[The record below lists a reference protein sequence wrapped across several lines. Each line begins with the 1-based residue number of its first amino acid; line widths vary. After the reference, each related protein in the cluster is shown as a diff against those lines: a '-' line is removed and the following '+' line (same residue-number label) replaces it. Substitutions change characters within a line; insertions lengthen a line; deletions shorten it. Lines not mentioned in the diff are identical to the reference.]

1 MAKPIQHNCTQ
12 YHISG
17 VHFYNGANC
26 IANIYFDKSF
36 STWGIQSHSRFNNS
50 SRQGRFSPL
59 QNEVFSVPADL
70 LLNEGDKFTLT
81 IEITDA
87 TGVKAHAF
95 TFVYS
100 RYSDAYASINTLDI
114 NNNNILWNTL
124 HDHFANHVKR
134 IVLENKGAYVA
145 KLRVHYYNS
154 KTKETGS
161 KTSGSMA
168 VGKSK
173 FWDGITELHLPNNSY
188 MYPEVV
194 VVWGKNKK
202 CDSKLYYVRQD
213 STRVVTYRCK
223 GTTLKPTISEV

>member
-1 MAKPIQHNCTQ
+1 MANPIQHHCKQN
-12 YHISG
+12 HISG

-26 IANIYFDKSF
+26 IATIYFNKSF
-36 STWGIQSHSRFNNS
+36 STWGIKSHSRFNNS
-50 SRQGRFSPL
+50 SRQGIFLPL
-59 QNEVFSVPADL
+59 QNEIFSVPADL
-70 LLNEGDKFTLT
+70 LLNEGDEFTLT

-95 TFVYS
+95 NFVYS
-100 RYSDAYASINTLDI
+100 KYSDAYASIDTSNI
-114 NNNNILWNTL
+114 NNNNILRNIQY
-124 HDHFANHVKR
+124 DHFHDHVKR

-145 KLRVHYYNS
+145 KLRVHFWNS
-154 KTKETGS
+154 ATQKWDY
-161 KTSGSMA
+161 KTSKSFA
-168 VGKSK
+168 VGKSN
-173 FWDGITELHLPNNSY
+173 FWDGITELHLPNNSM

-202 CDSKLYYVRQD
+202 CDGKMYYVRQD